1 MKVLK
6 ILVFLHFLYQK
17 GKFSKY
23 PFINLN
29 RSDMTRGIGIKV
41 GNKYYSSK
49 SDWNKFFEET
59 NIIFRSLNYHGDW

>member
-1 MKVLK
+1 
-6 ILVFLHFLYQK
+6 
-17 GKFSKY
+17 
-23 PFINLN
+23 
-29 RSDMTRGIGIKV
+29 MTRGIGIKV